1 MLWVQPQK
9 IQKEKRKE
17 LLGKLR
23 QNYGMGENLGVPA
36 MAQWIK
42 NPTGGAQI
50 TVKVWIQSL
59 AQHSELKDPAL
70 PMAQVAAMG
79 QP

>member
-1 MLWVQPQK
+1 
-9 IQKEKRKE
+9 
-17 LLGKLR
+17 
-23 QNYGMGENLGVPA
+23 MGENLGVPA

-70 PMAQVAAMG
+70 PMA
-79 QP
+79 